1 MTLLTLR
8 EASLS
13 FGGPLLLDHVN
24 LGIDPGERIALL
36 GRNGSGKSSLLKLIA
51 GLIPLDDGER
61 SHVQGLRIAYLSQE
75 VPSDIQASVF
85 DTIAEGLGDVGH
97 LLSEYQLVSRR
108 LSREQDERLL
118 QQLDRLHEE
127 LDKLDAWKFDQRVAA
142 MITRMKLDGQAPMS
156 RLSGGMRRRVWLAR
170 ELINEPELLLLDEP
184 TNHLDIDNI
193 LWLEEFL
200 QGFNGTL
207 MFISHDRTFVQH
219 LAGRILELDR
229 GRLTSWDC
237 DFQTYLVRREQ
248 ALEAEERQNRLFD
261 RKLAREETWIRQG
274 IKARRTRN
282 EGRVR
287 ALKQL
292 REERRARRERLGTA
306 NLALQAAERSGK
318 LVAEIDNIR
327 FSFPERCIVSGFS
340 TMIMRGD
347 KVGIIGPNGSGKTTL
362 IKLVLGQLQP
372 DAGTVKLGS
381 HVEIAYFD
389 QMRGQLDEERSV
401 IDNVAEGST
410 RIDVNGQSKHVIG
423 YLQDFLFSPDRART
437 PVKALSGGE
446 RNRLLLAKLFTRPA
460 NVLVLDEPTN
470 DLDVETLELLEALLV
485 SFDGTIILVSHDRS
499 FLNNFVTSSLL
510 IGDNGQVYEYIGN
523 YDDAIRQYSEQK
535 VSPASRQ
542 NMVPA
547 APTTTPGGPGKAQ
560 QKSAKLSYKDQRE
573 LDALPAKI
581 EQLEAKLEELH
592 QQLADPAFYQSP
604 ADQIAGTR
612 ERGDDLQQ
620 ELEAAYERWEYL
632 EARQQAL
639 SQPT

>member
-1 MTLLTLR
+1 MALLTLR

-24 LGIDPGERIALL
+24 LSIDAGERIALL

-51 GLIPLDDGER
+51 GQIALDDGER
-61 SHVQGLRIAYLSQE
+61 SHVQDLRIAYLSQE

-85 DTIAEGLGDVGH
+85 DTIAEGLGHIGH

-118 QQLDRLHEE
+118 QQLDRLHQE

-170 ELINEPELLLLDEP
+170 ELIDEPDLLLLDEP

-207 MFISHDRTFVQH
+207 MFISHDRSFVQH

-229 GRLTSWDC
+229 GRLSSWDC
-237 DFQTYLVRREQ
+237 DFHTYLGRREQ

-261 RKLAREETWIRQG
+261 KKLAQEEAWIRQG

-287 ALKQL
+287 ALQQL
-292 REERRARRERLGTA
+292 REERRARRERQGTA
-306 NLALQAAERSGK
+306 RLALQAADRSGK

-327 FSFPERCIVSGFS
+327 FGCPDRCIVSDLS
-340 TMIMRGD
+340 TTIMRGD

-362 IKLVLGQLQP
+362 IKLLLGQLQP

-401 IDNVAEGST
+401 VDNVAEGST
-410 RIDVNGQSKHVIG
+410 SIDVNGQSRHVIG

-485 SFDGTIILVSHDRS
+485 SFAGTIILVSHDRS
-499 FLNNFVTSSLL
+499 FLNNVVTSTLL
-510 IGDNGQVYEYIGN
+510 IGNNGQVYEYIGN
-523 YDDAIRQYSEQK
+523 YDDTIRQHNELK
-535 VSPASRQ
+535 SRTANQQ
-542 NMVPA
+542 NTAPE
-547 APTTTPGGPGKAQ
+547 APTTTPGGTGKTRQ
-560 QKSAKLSYKDQRE
+560 QPAKLGYKDQRE

-581 EQLEAKLEELH
+581 EQLEAQLEELH
-592 QQLADPAFYQSP
+592 RQLADPAFYKSP
-604 ADQIAGTR
+604 AEQIAGAR
-612 ERGDDLQQ
+612 ERADDLQR
-620 ELEAAYERWEYL
+620 ELEAAYERWEIL
-632 EARQQAL
+632 EERQQAI
-639 SQPT
+639 SR